1 MKDKFEKLKSNLESK
16 NNDLAEAKGKLN
28 ALLQSAKEEFGT
40 DDLDKLKEIEEDY
53 AQQKDKLENDKEELE
68 EKIEELLSEIESE

>member
-1 MKDKFEKLKSNLESK
+1 MKDKFEKLK
-16 NNDLAEAKGKLN
+16 NDLETKSSELSEAKGKLN

-53 AQQKDKLENDKEELE
+53 AQQKDKLENEKEELE
-68 EKIEELLSEIESE
+68 EKIEELLSEIEE